1 MTERKTIS
9 DAERIVIEK
18 ESRDLDSMRHHAELV
33 RDSNYSETYKQ
44 ASGEIL
50 KEEVDRLEKE
60 KPDPYED

>member
-1 MTERKTIS
+1 MTERTYNTAK
-9 DAERIVIEK
+9 RIVVEK
-18 ESRDLDSMRHHAELV
+18 ETRDLDSMRHHAELV

-50 KEEVDRLEKE
+50 REEVDRLEKE